1 MVLPAQGSI
10 ILEHCNVNRVM
21 NGWYRYTLPVLML
34 VTFNIYYSLDNLPSQ
49 LLGTAMVLTAV
60 DDNNIPSQYTANND
74 IHSSTIPQCTKEAYN
89 NSTYKSNW
97 NLVNQ
102 ADEILSYLVTKF
114 TEIDAPIILM
124 FGTMLHEFR
133 NHTIPNET
141 DPCLRPND
149 LDKDFDIAIFP
160 MHFPYID
167 NVLKDEISKKFGW
180 TFQSTDSDRI
190 PMKQNLFGTIVP
202 NNRRYGKKFQI
213 DVYGFH
219 CSASNDLIHFPW
231 DVVTI
236 SKDGFLPVK
245 RHKAL
250 LPIDEYRSSDT
261 LNTNST
267 IQTIQQNSNNNHPVI
282 YMPYNPTCLLTN
294 IYGSDFMTPKQG
306 KSSQAKFGSQH
317 GRQAH
322 GNPDCNSTLTEAE
335 QTELERQLSFCST
348 IT

>member
-1 MVLPAQGSI
+1 
-10 ILEHCNVNRVM
+10 
-21 NGWYRYTLPVLML
+21 
-34 VTFNIYYSLDNLPSQ
+34 
-49 LLGTAMVLTAV
+49 MVLTAV
-60 DDNNIPSQYTANND
+60 DDNNIPSQYTANNN

-114 TEIDAPIILM
+114 TEVDAPVILM
-124 FGTMLHEFR
+124 FGTMLYEFR
-133 NHTIPNET
+133 NHTCTNET

-167 NVLKDEISKKFGW
+167 NVLKNEISKKFGW
-180 TFQSTDSDRI
+180 TFQSLDSDRI

-202 NNRRYGKKFQI
+202 NNIRYGKKFQI

-236 SKDGFLPVK
+236 SKNAFLPVV
-245 RHKAL
+245 RHKSL
-250 LPIDEYRSSDT
+250 LSIDDYRIAADT
-261 LNTNST
+261 TTTNYSNSGN
-267 IQTIQQNSNNNHPVI
+267 QTIQQSSNENPVI
-282 YMPYNPTCLLTN
+282 YMPYNPKCLLTN
-294 IYGSDFMTPKQG
+294 IYGSDFMTPKKG
-306 KSSQAKFGSQH
+306 KTSQAKYGTEH

-322 GNPDCNSTLTEAE
+322 GNPDCNSKLTEAE
-335 QTELERQLSFCST
+335 QIELERQLSFCSE